1 MIAPLG
7 CSECSNV
14 AFCKLECRDVAL
26 ATYHKYECKYI
37 DLLIGSGMSILSH
50 TALRMITQNELRETM
65 NIYRNKENE
74 PVYSLCTN
82 SEKRSAEDFL
92 QRTLMA
98 AFLMKCLQKSE
109 YFGDSSENGK
119 YNVVLGPNDIMLIGT
134 FPLN

>member
-1 MIAPLG
+1 
-7 CSECSNV
+7 
-14 AFCKLECRDVAL
+14 
-26 ATYHKYECKYI
+26 
-37 DLLIGSGMSILSH
+37 MSILSH

-65 NIYRNKENE
+65 NIYRNKKNE